1 MNARLYYRVTDYE
14 MDALHIPAVPYFF
27 HFANAS
33 ANGLL
38 VNSSSCF
45 FMYLLISFLDTRAF
59 CVFFLRFWKASS
71 FSLWPQT
78 HLNVCPSPSPYSFSF
93 FLQLGQRAFV
103 FL

>member
-14 MDALHIPAVPYFF
+14 MDALHIPALPYFF

-45 FMYLLISFLDTRAF
+45 FIYLLISFLDTRVC
-59 CVFFLRFWKASS
+59 CVFFFRFSKASS
-71 FSLWPQT
+71 FSLRSEERRVGKECRFM
-78 HLNVCPSPSPYSFSF
+78 L
-93 FLQLGQRAFV
+93 FV
-103 FL
+103 YLSMKIKK